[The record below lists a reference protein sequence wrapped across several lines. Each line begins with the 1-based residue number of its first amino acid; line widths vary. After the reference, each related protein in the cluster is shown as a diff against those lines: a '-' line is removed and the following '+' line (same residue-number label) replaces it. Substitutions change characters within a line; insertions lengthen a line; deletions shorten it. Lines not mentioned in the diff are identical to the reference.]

1 MNKYD
6 IKMFIC
12 CVFIVVDPNQVLF
25 TAHDTGIK
33 YISLDI
39 EDEFVDIIFPVFAK
53 NVNNVN
59 FGIGHMI
66 YWTEASTELS
76 QTNSSAIRR
85 SELNGSNMQTLVQF
99 GLHTPRGL
107 VIDNA
112 GGNLYWVDGYF
123 KRIEVSRLN
132 GSSRRLL
139 IDSDL
144 TDPHSLAIDKSSRYK
159 VTHTYITVVEI
170 SLYSLGAFCT
180 GVTGEITMMFR
191 LT

>member
-1 MNKYD
+1 MY
-6 IKMFIC
+6 MLCF
-12 CVFIVVDPNQVLF
+12 FTVDPNQVLF

-39 EDEFVDIIFPVFAK
+39 EDEFVDISFPAFAK

-66 YWTEASTELS
+66 YWTEEATELS

-85 SELNGSNMQTLVQF
+85 SELNGLNMQTLVQF

-112 GGNLYWVDGYF
+112 GGNLYWLDGYF

-132 GSSRRLL
+132 GSSRKLL
-139 IDSDL
+139 IDSDM
-144 TDPHSLAIDKSSRYK
+144 TDPRSLAIDKSSR
-159 VTHTYITVVEI
+159 
-170 SLYSLGAFCT
+170 
-180 GVTGEITMMFR
+180 
-191 LT
+191 